1 MCVCVQIEGQKAVQ
15 VRTQKERAAM
25 SKLDKLK
32 ADQTQRAETLAA
44 NAMTAEEQVSAPGS
58 MLHWRRPGIAASP

>member
-1 MCVCVQIEGQKAVQ
+1 MQIEGQRAVQ
-15 VRTQKERAAM
+15 ARTQKERAAM

-44 NAMTAEEQVSAPGS
+44 NAMSAEEQ
-58 MLHWRRPGIAASP
+58 ASSV